1 MSEQHPAKFTTY
13 DTSDDG
19 YAGLFEVPDGSFY
32 HHEEVD
38 RAIAQRDRRI
48 AELGAEI
55 GNLERLNER
64 NVRQADESFVRAQ
77 QLEAENKRLRDALA
91 ERRWIPVGDRLPNID
106 ERVLVWCA
114 DGHIESTELFNVFV
128 EDGET
133 TVIWCSDRVQAGR
146 ATHWMPRPQ
155 PTEVSDGE

>member
-1 MSEQHPAKFTTY
+1 MVDPSRVAELFNRFCEDAGELFRDDEHLPAAAYPVALDAACK
-13 DTSDDG
+13 
-19 YAGLFEVPDGSFY
+19 
-32 HHEEVD
+32 
-38 RAIAQRDRRI
+38 RI
-48 AELGAEI
+48 AELEAEI

-91 ERRWIPVGDRLPNID
+91 ERRWIPAGERLPDIN

-114 DGHIESTELFNVFV
+114 NGHIESTELSDVLV

>member
-1 MSEQHPAKFTTY
+1 MVERY
-13 DTSDDG
+13 EMDRDG
-19 YAGLFEVPDGSFY
+19 GLVMWPDSGRLVLY
-32 HHEEVD
+32 EDVQAMEH
-38 RAIAQRDRRI
+38 RI
-48 AELGAEI
+48 AELEAEI

-91 ERRWIPVGDRLPNID
+91 ERRWIPAGERLPDIN

-114 DGHIESTELFNVFV
+114 NGHIESTELFDVLV
-128 EDGET
+128 EDGDT

-146 ATHWMPRPQ
+146 ATHWMPSPKRP
-155 PTEVSDGE
+155 EVSDGD